1 MIKAMPLTPMMIK
14 VLPFFLAALSATS
27 SATTDARN
35 RRINIVNTKTRNGR
49 IIGRNYLASPAT
61 TAKNTSRHH
70 HHVYLDGKLDPALFE
85 RGGGRGGKQK
95 KQSNN
100 SIGST
105 LFRQDGKKSAFTGLP
120 MLQPWVYPPI
130 ELGFVISFWVF
141 ALKFFTNEARTF
153 WIYMSAAHM
162 ALITI
167 TDYCLD
173 DGNNKKE
180 KQLRLWNIPIVP
192 IKYMWYYDILLTL
205 CCVVH
210 PILYPDGYGSLFWV
224 MVGAVPILAPS
235 ALFSIDTN
243 PNSN

>member
-1 MIKAMPLTPMMIK
+1 
-14 VLPFFLAALSATS
+14 
-27 SATTDARN
+27 
-35 RRINIVNTKTRNGR
+35 
-49 IIGRNYLASPAT
+49 
-61 TAKNTSRHH
+61 
-70 HHVYLDGKLDPALFE
+70 
-85 RGGGRGGKQK
+85 
-95 KQSNN
+95 
-100 SIGST
+100 
-105 LFRQDGKKSAFTGLP
+105 
-120 MLQPWVYPPI
+120 
-130 ELGFVISFWVF
+130 
-141 ALKFFTNEARTF
+141 
-153 WIYMSAAHM
+153 M